1 MHRHDSTLLRR
12 LLPATVAVATMAAC
26 TSATP
31 ASSPSVTPAAVI
43 TITASGVSPKSVTV
57 PRGSQVQFVNNDARP
72 HTMSSNPHPEHSD
85 CPELN
90 DVGYLAAGQA
100 RQTGNLNTARTC
112 GYHDHD
118 LPANTGLQGSIVIQ

>member
-1 MHRHDSTLLRR
+1 MPRHDGTVLRR
-12 LLPATVAVATMAAC
+12 LLAVAVASAAMAC

-43 TITASGVSPKSVTV
+43 TITANGVSPKTVTV
-57 PRGSQVQFVNNDARP
+57 SRGSQVQFVNNDSRP

-85 CPELN
+85 CPEVN